1 MKTVI
6 TLAIGFFI
14 GRQIYINYD
23 KNEAR
28 KKEAAVKDRLKQFLQ
43 DNGLNQHDANKES
56 DKILNV
62 G

>member
-6 TLAIGFFI
+6 TLAVGFFI

-28 KKEAAVKDRLKQFLQ
+28 KKEAEVKNRLKQFLQ
-43 DNGLNQHDANKES
+43 ENGLNEKEATKHS
-56 DKILNV
+56 DKIVSV

>member
-6 TLAIGFFI
+6 TLAIGFLI

-28 KKEAAVKDRLKQFLQ
+28 KKESEVKDRLKQFLQ
-43 DNGLNQHDANKES
+43 DNGLDHKEASKQS
-56 DKILNV
+56 DKIMDV

>member
-28 KKEAAVKDRLKQFLQ
+28 KKEAEVKDRLKQFLQ
-43 DNGLNQHDANKES
+43 ENGLNEKDASKQS
-56 DKILNV
+56 DKIVSV

>member
-23 KNEAR
+23 KSEAR
-28 KKEAAVKDRLKQFLQ
+28 KKEAAVKDRLKEFLQ
-43 DNGLNQHDANKES
+43 DNGLSQKEASQQS
-56 DKILNV
+56 DKIV
-62 G
+62 SAE